1 MSDLVVPPAPALIAA
16 GGGSPNLDP
25 EPGFVGAGGGLD
37 VVYVLSLMQVTF
49 VLLAAVGEELLM
61 GGSPAFL
68 VMPFVKVALL
78 LVFATKALRRRRWA
92 LRGLLVLEWITVAG
106 FVLQLIG
113 GLLPMIDFTVN
124 LVGLLTNLLL
134 PVVVIWLC
142 RPYLVAIKKARRA
155 ARTYPVPQDPYQDVE
170 PTTELA
176 R

>member
-1 MSDLVVPPAPALIAA
+1 MTDLVAPPAHGPIAA
-16 GGGSPNLDP
+16 AGHAPNPDPDP
-25 EPGFVGAGGGLD
+25 EPGFVAAGGGLD

-113 GLLPMIDFTVN
+113 GLL
-124 LVGLLTNLLL
+124 
-134 PVVVIWLC
+134 
-142 RPYLVAIKKARRA
+142 
-155 ARTYPVPQDPYQDVE
+155 
-170 PTTELA
+170 
-176 R
+176 